1 MSPRKKGVTQR
12 QGQCR
17 RRGGGGGG
25 AESHPSRTG
34 LEGAEPSVTRG
45 ARGGGTKGEG
55 PKAGPAGLTEEA
67 GPLRGGGRGRGPRA
81 ILRRR
86 RGLSGE
92 VVEGGAR
99 RRAAERRG
107 TLGDP
112 EQGGPAEGARKR
124 QRPWGS
130 RGRANRAISSRLA
143 DHLYSAT
150 SHLIPYPRRFFPAD
164 LSAVPRPRS
173 VRSFRLALGEEG

>member
-1 MSPRKKGVTQR
+1 MKRQETGQGCIHGEGGVLD
-12 QGQCR
+12 R
-17 RRGGGGGG
+17 RRQMQCQRRGWGGGG
-25 AESHPSRTG
+25 AFKR
-34 LEGAEPSVTRG
+34 RG
-45 ARGGGTKGEG
+45 R
-55 PKAGPAGLTEEA
+55 
-67 GPLRGGGRGRGPRA
+67 RRGPRVS
-81 ILRRR
+81 RRR

-107 TLGDP
+107 TSGDP
-112 EQGGPAEGARKR
+112 EEGGPAEGARKR

-143 DHLYSAT
+143 DHLYFAT

-164 LSAVPRPRS
+164 LSTVPRPRS